1 MRIVT
6 ARFRNDEFRTVLL
19 RRLSDLRAEMVE
31 TIARGVIIETYP
43 KWVGRVEMLDDIL
56 RLIEEFER
64 EKESDASKST

>member
-31 TIARGVIIETYP
+31 TIARGVTIDAYP
-43 KWVGRVEMLDDIL
+43 KWIGRVEMIDDIL
-56 RLIEEFER
+56 RIIEEL
-64 EKESDASKST
+64 EKEKENDARKDL